1 MIEFASLF
9 SGSSGNALYI
19 EYKDTKLLIDAGV
32 SGIRIEKALAS
43 LSKDASLLDGI
54 LVTHEH
60 SDHCQAIGILHRRF
74 NIPIYINKSTWKKI
88 EHKVGNV
95 NEAYINFFHSNE
107 EFTINDFLIHPFTIP
122 HDASDPVG
130 FSFFAENKKITTATD
145 IGHMN
150 KQLLENLEKSDLLL
164 LECNHDITMLENGSY
179 PYPLK
184 KRIKSDY
191 GHLCNDHTSETILK
205 LVKSGQKR
213 FLLGHLS
220 RENNYPDLAFKTVA
234 NCLINNGYDVGKDI
248 ELDVVL
254 RDVTS
259 QIYYI

>member
-19 EYKDTKLLIDAGV
+19 EHKDTRILIDAGV
-32 SGIRIEKALAS
+32 SGIRIENAL
-43 LSKDASLLDGI
+43 LSIGKRAADLTAV

-60 SDHCQAIGILHRRF
+60 SDHTSCLGVMTRRY
-74 NIPIYINKSTWKKI
+74 NLPIYINRGTWNHVKNFIGK
-88 EHKVGNV
+88 V
-95 NEAYINFFHSNE
+95 NEANIYHFNSNE
-107 EFTINDFLIHPFTIP
+107 EFTLGDFKVNPFSIP

-150 KQLLENLEKSDLLL
+150 DDIRKNIENSDLLL
-164 LECNHDITMLENGSY
+164 LECNHDLRMLENGSY

-184 KRIKSDY
+184 RRIKGDF
-191 GHLCNDHTSETILK
+191 GHLCNDHTSQTILELARK
-205 LVKSGQKR
+205 GQRR

-220 RENNYPDLAFKTVA
+220 HENNYPELAFKTVA
-234 NCLINNGYDVGKDI
+234 GCLIDNGFEVGKDI
-248 ELDVVL
+248 ELEVVL
-254 RDVTS
+254 RDQTS
-259 QIYYI
+259 QLYFI